1 MEWQFRLN
9 WAAIVEEAKQRRK
22 TQKLTQQR
30 LAALADVSTP
40 TVSRFESGSMRI
52 ELSSAL
58 NILGVLGMLDQRML
72 VFPEPKAAK
81 DFDRETLVFWGKD
94 GEKSVRCAISW
105 QALDDYFKGDRK
117 NKLTIFTANRSVIEH
132 EARRK
137 YLANQFE
144 ADGSILIRSG
154 DLS

>member
-30 LAALADVSTP
+30 LAALANVSTP
-40 TVSRFESGSMRI
+40 TVSRFESKESRI
-52 ELSSAL
+52 ELSSVL
-58 NILGVLGMLDQRML
+58 SILRVLGMLDQRML
-72 VFPEPKAAK
+72 VFPEPKAVK
-81 DFDRETLVFWGKD
+81 DFHRELIVFWGKD
-94 GEKSVRCAISW
+94 NEKSVRCAISW
-105 QALDDYFKGDRK
+105 KALEDHFKGDKK
-117 NKLTIFTANRSVIEH
+117 NKLKIFTLNHSAIEH

-137 YLANQFE
+137 YLVNQLE

-154 DLS
+154 DLR